1 MKIKTFIASLLLVS
15 SMSTFAVDLTSSPLF
30 TAVDLVRSAVGTV
43 VAPFVVSGAASV
55 ASSQTNKEQL
65 AAVRSDAVDF
75 LAGNDATD
83 VLKASIKEI
92 RERSSELKQLSDSQ
106 IAGLI
111 VTALE

>member
-1 MKIKTFIASLLLVS
+1 MKFKTFIASLLLVT
-15 SMSTFAVDLTSSPLF
+15 SMSSFAVDLTLSPLY

-43 VAPFVVSGAASV
+43 VAPFASTGAVSAAST
-55 ASSQTNKEQL
+55 QTNKEQL

-75 LAGNDATD
+75 LAGSDATD

-92 RERSSELKQLSDSQ
+92 KERSADLKQLSDTQ